1 MFKGLAREEYII
13 TKKIQIYVILFLLPS
28 QRMHEHGKKK
38 KSNKKKLKNKH
49 LESEYFCGINLKTS
63 FFIAGVSFCAENIS

>member
-38 KSNKKKLKNKH
+38 KKQQKKPKKQTLRK
-49 LESEYFCGINLKTS
+49 
-63 FFIAGVSFCAENIS
+63 